1 MDSARVWR
9 LWQVGE
15 SCLGGGL
22 KGANGYPLE
31 VLTGPM
37 ARLKIRKDFI
47 RLSKSGRKAGTKHL
61 LLQAAPR
68 PPDCVFERKP
78 RVGLTASR
86 RVGGAVKRNR
96 ARRRLSSLA
105 DQVIN
110 LYAQSDQDYVLVARP
125 AILSASFSQLTIEL
139 EGVLDKLNL
148 RRHVSDNH

>member
-1 MDSARVWR
+1 
-9 LWQVGE
+9 
-15 SCLGGGL
+15 
-22 KGANGYPLE
+22 
-31 VLTGPM
+31 
-37 ARLKIRKDFI
+37 
-47 RLSKSGRKAGTKHL
+47 

-68 PPDCVFERKP
+68 PSDCVVERKP

-86 RVGGAVKRNR
+86 RVGGAVQRNR

-110 LYAQSDQDYVLVARP
+110 LYARSDQDYVLVARP
-125 AILSASFSQLTIEL
+125 AILIASFSQLKIDL